1 VELVNLLFHSHAH
14 IEDNHVFPMI
24 APFAPQVVSDFEAQ
38 HDTDHE
44 LSEALVKCL
53 ARFTETNSP
62 EQNILAGYELMQQF
76 NAFLAF
82 NVEHMRKEETVVAGI
97 LWEHYTDNDLLLKVQ
112 EIGSSIPPE
121 KNKHYT
127 YWMLKG
133 MATHEIIGWFN
144 SIKHTAPPQVFD
156 IFCHIAEEAL
166 PARQWNIISDTLHE
180 GALLA

>member
-1 VELVNLLFHSHAH
+1 
-14 IEDNHVFPMI
+14 M
-24 APFAPQVVSDFEAQ
+24 
-38 HDTDHE
+38 
-44 LSEALVKCL
+44 
-53 ARFTETNSP
+53 
-62 EQNILAGYELMQQF
+62 LAGYELMQQF